1 MAEYRNN
8 DDFKYIIQ
16 DINTIYIGK
25 ELSYAEMLDRADV
38 PFKLKAIISAYFA
51 KETDLNRKLIEH
63 LLDVSKEEFSY
74 RIFEQLKLTVRVFY
88 LVKKNGFGGRQKEK
102 WVHKAYSFSE
112 FYVGQREAVK
122 AKTVQVEDIAI
133 SKLALMMISI

>member
-25 ELSYAEMLDRADV
+25 ELSYAEMLDRTDV

-88 LVKKNGFGGRQKEK
+88 PVKKNGFGGTTKEK
-102 WVHKAYSFSE
+102 WVHRAYSLTE
-112 FYVGQREAVK
+112 FCARQREAVK
-122 AKTVQVEDIAI
+122 AKTVLVEDIAI

>member
-38 PFKLKAIISAYFA
+38 PFKFKAIISAYFA
-51 KETDLNRKLIEH
+51 KETDLNQKLIEH
-63 LLDVSKEEFSY
+63 LLEVSNEEFSY

-88 LVKKNGFGGRQKEK
+88 SEKKNGFGGRQKEK
-102 WVHKAYSFSE
+102 WVHKAYPVTE
-112 FYVGQREAVK
+112 FCARQREAVK
-122 AKTVQVEDIAI
+122 AGTVQIEDIAI

>member
-63 LLDVSKEEFSY
+63 LLEVSKEEFSY
-74 RIFEQLKLTVRVFY
+74 RIFDQLKLTVRVFY
-88 LVKKNGFGGRQKEK
+88 LVKKGKIHKELDQEYGQPQKYHVREK
-102 WVHKAYSFSE
+102 
-112 FYVGQREAVK
+112 G
-122 AKTVQVEDIAI
+122 
-133 SKLALMMISI
+133 

>member
-1 MAEYRNN
+1 MSDQKGQKLAERNIPGMMN
-8 DDFKYIIQ
+8 RNQRFAEVQHAENVGAALKH
-16 DINTIYIGK
+16 IG
-25 ELSYAEMLDRADV
+25 
-38 PFKLKAIISAYFA
+38 AYFA